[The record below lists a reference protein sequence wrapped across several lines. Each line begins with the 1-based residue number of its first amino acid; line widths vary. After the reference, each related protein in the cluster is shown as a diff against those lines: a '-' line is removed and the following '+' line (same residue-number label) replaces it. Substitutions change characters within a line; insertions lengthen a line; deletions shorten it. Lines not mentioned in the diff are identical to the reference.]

1 MTDHIWAK
9 PWPDEIRK
17 RLDYLAVLEDKAITA
32 GYPDVAEVHAEHY
45 SDIVA
50 EFDLSFA
57 PRLIKALGIQP

>member
-9 PWPDEIRK
+9 PWPDEIRR
-17 RLDYLAVLEDKAITA
+17 RLDHLAVVEDKALSA
-32 GYPDVAEVHAEHY
+32 GYPDIAEVYATTY